1 MFLEFDETLRN
12 KFLNLLDFPQK
23 EKDLIISFLRK
34 FKNREEF
41 YLTGGSV
48 RALFTSEKITDLD
61 LTVKEN
67 VVDLVLFAQK
77 FLNYHFVPLSPEWGI
92 YRLAKGKNTI
102 DFTSFRGET
111 IEEDLK
117 KRDFTFNAM
126 GLPVKA
132 LFENRVLILDP
143 LSGYKDLRE
152 GVIRAISEEN
162 IIEDPLRILR
172 GYRFFAYGFGKIEEK
187 TRNFFRI
194 HKQKINRCAKERILQ
209 ELLYILISNKTFETF
224 KLMDEDNLLTEIFP
238 YLEKAKGIPQPTFHH
253 LDVKDHLLETLRW
266 TEKILE
272 NPQKYLE
279 IEKTDEMEDED
290 FIFSVKLAGLF
301 HDLGKAYTFEIKE
314 RITFYGHEKVSAEL
328 FKNMAENL
336 RFKKDLI
343 NKVCNLIKNHM
354 RPFHLLNEK
363 EKGSLTL
370 RAKRNLIKD
379 VPYLKEL
386 FIVCMADSYASQGPD
401 KEPDYEERLRTFF
414 HELFELKE
422 QLEKE
427 SQKKRLIT
435 GDDLIRLGF
444 KPGPLFKEILQDV
457 EIQILEKKFVSKEEL
472 LEYIK
477 EKYSKEKL

>member
-1 MFLEFDETLRN
+1 MLLEFDEALKD
-12 KFLNLLDFPQK
+12 KFLKLLDFPQEEK
-23 EKDLIISFLRK
+23 ELIISFLRK
-34 FKNREEF
+34 FKNRDDF

-48 RALFTSEKITDLD
+48 RALFTNEKIIDLD
-61 LTVKEN
+61 LTVKED
-67 VVDLVLFAQK
+67 VFLIVLFAQK
-77 FLNYHFVPLSPEWGI
+77 FLNYHFVPLAPEWGM

-102 DFTSFRGET
+102 DFTRFRGET
-111 IEEDLK
+111 IEKDLK

-126 GLPVKA
+126 AVPVKV
-132 LFENRVLILDP
+132 LFENKFLVLDP
-143 LSGYKDLRE
+143 LLGYKDLRE
-152 GVIRAISEEN
+152 GIIRAINEEN
-162 IIEDPLRILR
+162 IVEDPLRILR
-172 GYRFFAYGFGKIEEK
+172 GYRFFAYHFGEIEDN
-187 TRNFFRI
+187 TRQFFRF
-194 HKQKINRCAKERILQ
+194 HGQKINRCAKERILQ
-209 ELLYILISNKTFETF
+209 ELLYILISSKTFETF
-224 KLMDEDNLLTEIFP
+224 KLMDEDNVLTEIFP

-266 TEKILE
+266 IEKILR
-272 NPQKYLE
+272 NPKKYLG
-279 IEKTDEMEDED
+279 IEKTSEMEDED
-290 FIFSVKLAGLF
+290 FILSVKLAGLF
-301 HDLGKAYTFEIKE
+301 HDLGKAYTFDIKE

-328 FKNMAENL
+328 FKKMAENL

-343 NKVCNLIKNHM
+343 NKICCLIKNHM

-370 RAKRNLIKD
+370 RAKRSLIKD

-401 KEPDYEERLRTFF
+401 KEKDYEKRLKVFF

-422 QLEKE
+422 SLERE

-435 GDDLIRLGF
+435 GEDLIKLGF
-444 KPGPLFKEILQDV
+444 KPGPLFREILQDV
-457 EIQILEKKFVSKEEL
+457 EIQILEKKLTSKEEI

>member
-132 LFENRVLILDP
+132 LFENRFLILDP
-143 LSGYKDLRE
+143 FSGYKDLKE

-209 ELLYILISNKTFETF
+209 ELLYILNSNKAFETF

-238 YLEKAKGIPQPTFHH
+238 HWEKAKGIPQPTFHH

-290 FIFSVKLAGLF
+290 FILSVKLAGLF

>member
-132 LFENRVLILDP
+132 LFENRFLILDP
-143 LSGYKDLRE
+143 FSGYKDLKE

-209 ELLYILISNKTFETF
+209 ELLYILNSNKAFETF

-238 YLEKAKGIPQPTFHH
+238 HLEKAKGIPQPTFHH

-290 FIFSVKLAGLF
+290 FILSVKLAGLF

-386 FIVCMADSYASQGPD
+386 FIVCMADSCASQGPD